1 VFDHNLHFE
10 MWSSV
15 ATSAPQVT
23 PVVEKVETAAD
34 LNASLLACV
43 GEANHKTLRK
53 MCGRL
58 QRNDMK
64 VDEFHQAAL
73 ELFEFQMPTYRRLV
87 LSFPDGDKRAHLV
100 SLCDE
105 AVATE
110 KENAVAA
117 ASAAPVNPTVEA
129 SPQATDTP
137 TPATEV
143 PVAAVSPVDADA
155 GVATQNVTAIDGG
168 AGLVE
173 KTGGAKEAATK
184 PSPEASAAAI
194 VETKAKVESTEKAI
208 LTVMARRQQDLAKEK
223 RALDLIRSEMAA
235 VVQQQS
241 NEIQGIMTQLGETDK
256 DLWYV
261 ERDFKAA
268 ELEYLRCKKSYDK
281 MKSEKDELVS
291 SLTSLTLN
299 AEKKKEAKLNSI
311 MEKLRND
318 GVVFPGAALA
328 NIADP

>member
-1 VFDHNLHFE
+1 

-43 GEANHKTLRK
+43 GEENHKTLRK

-64 VDEFHQAAL
+64 ADDFHQAAL
-73 ELFEFQMPTYRRLV
+73 ELFKSGEGQPMATYRRLV

-223 RALDLIRSEMAA
+223 RALDLIRSEMAT